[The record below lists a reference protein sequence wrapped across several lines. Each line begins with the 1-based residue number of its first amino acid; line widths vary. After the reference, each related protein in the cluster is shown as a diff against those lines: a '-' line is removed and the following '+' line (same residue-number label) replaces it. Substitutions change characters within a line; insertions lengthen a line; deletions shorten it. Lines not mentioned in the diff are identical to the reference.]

1 MKLAND
7 RPPLSDPADTTEPAM
22 TRRREFL
29 ILAAAAGVALMLP
42 GGVSR
47 ALAQAAG
54 DRSSTFLRG
63 VTDKLV
69 TVVNGPGTE
78 AEKKRGM
85 QQIIEQN
92 VDVDGV
98 AQFCLGRH
106 WRDATPEQRAQ
117 YVALFHDVL
126 VNSITGHLGEYTG
139 VKVVVGRTQ
148 QHEDTDTVSSSVER
162 PNNAPANV
170 DWIISNAGPS
180 PKIVDVVAEGTSL
193 RLTQR
198 SDYAA
203 YLSHNGNNLQALID
217 AMKHQAQR
225 G

>member
-1 MKLAND
+1 MNM
-7 RPPLSDPADTTEPAM
+7 STEPAM
-22 TRRREFL
+22 TDRRRFL
-29 ILAAAAGVALMLP
+29 VLAGAAAFALMLP
-42 GGVSR
+42 AGVGR
-47 ALAQAAG
+47 ALAQAGG
-54 DRSSTFLRG
+54 DRSGAFLRG
-63 VTDKLV
+63 VSDKLV
-69 TVVNGPGTE
+69 AVVNGPGS
-78 AEKKRGM
+78 AADRKRGM

-92 VDVDGV
+92 VDVNGV

-106 WRDATPEQRAQ
+106 WRDASPEQREQ
-117 YVALFHDVL
+117 YTTLFHDVL

-139 VKVVVGRTQ
+139 VKVTVGRTQ
-148 QHEDTDTVSSSVER
+148 QHEDSDTVSSVVER
-162 PNNAPANV
+162 PNNGPANV

-217 AMKHQAQR
+217 AMKHQAQNS
-225 G
+225 